1 LIRGLRSRL
10 RAVHDNHRRIA
21 AGAVLI
27 GVLTIIAKLFAAV
40 REMAIAWRFGIGET
54 VDAYQ
59 LALTITSWAP
69 MLFSGVITVVLV
81 PRLAS
86 LRGESV
92 ECREFIAELNGTI
105 LLVGAGLT
113 ALTYAASPL
122 ASALLASGAS
132 PSALRLTTTM
142 AKQLAGTAFF
152 TIAIGY
158 LSARLQARE
167 SYSYSVTEAVPA
179 VTIALSTVVPLAA
192 LGATVLVAG
201 TLIGYFL
208 QALLVATLVV
218 RNDAPL
224 GAVRFRHRSA
234 QWTTIYGAFALMCLG
249 QSLIMA
255 SLPIDQAFAARLGEG
270 SVATLGYASRI
281 TTLLSGL
288 GTVVVGRALLP
299 VLAKSIAAGE
309 DQLASRQ
316 ARQWSILLFAAGGA
330 AAGGLWL
337 IAPDVVRLLFE
348 RGAFTAAASDQVAH
362 ALRFGLLQIPA
373 YFAGIALVQW
383 YAATGRFRA
392 MVGITASALALKVF
406 LNIFLAP
413 RLGVAGIMAATA
425 AMYVWT
431 AILLVVGIHLSYRR
445 DR

>member
-1 LIRGLRSRL
+1 LISVLRDRL
-10 RAVHDNHRRIA
+10 RAVHDNHKRIA
-21 AGAVLI
+21 VGAVLI
-27 GVLTIIAKLFAAV
+27 GALTIIAKLFAAG
-40 REMAIAWRFGIGET
+40 REMAVAWRFGIGET

-59 LALTITSWAP
+59 LALTITAWMP
-69 MLFSGVITVVLV
+69 MLLSGVMTVVFV
-81 PRLAS
+81 PRLVS
-86 LRGESV
+86 LRGRRAEY
-92 ECREFIAELNGTI
+92 REFIAELNGTI
-105 LLVGAGLT
+105 LLVGVCLA
-113 ALTYAASPL
+113 ALTYLASPL
-122 ASALLASGAS
+122 ASAVLASGAS
-132 PSALRLTTTM
+132 ADALKLTTVT
-142 AKQLAGTAFF
+142 AKGLAGIAFF

-179 VTIALSTVVPLAA
+179 LTIALLMVLPIAAVGVPI
-192 LGATVLVAG
+192 LVTG
-201 TLIGYFL
+201 TLLGYFL
-208 QALLVATLVV
+208 QALLVATLVA

-234 QWTTIYGAFALMCLG
+234 QWSTLYGALALMCLG

-316 ARQWSILLFAAGGA
+316 ARQWSMLLFAAGGA

-348 RGAFTAAASDQVAH
+348 RGAFTAAASGKVAH

-431 AILLVVGIHLSYRR
+431 AILLLVGIHLSYRR